1 MTDEGKDNQV
11 PTETERTRPRKSA
24 RDKIMDY
31 LARRMHSELELRQK
45 LSEHYTPADVD
56 NAVQYAYDNNWML
69 PPEEISERVK
79 IELER
84 KNKGANFI
92 NRYLR
97 EKGLPAVS
105 PDTDDEIQ
113 RARKLAASC
122 SGHAPP
128 FEFTEQKKIF
138 RYLQNRGFADE
149 IIRKVIYEKS

>member
-1 MTDEGKDNQV
+1 MTEEIKDRQI
-11 PTETERTRPRKSA
+11 TKESRLRKSA

-31 LARRMHSELELRQK
+31 LARRIHSELELRQK
-45 LSEHYTPADVD
+45 LAEHYSPAEVD
-56 NAVQYAYDNNWML
+56 DAIQYATDNNWLL
-69 PPEEISERVK
+69 PPAEISERVK

-97 EKGLPAVS
+97 EKGLPPIARE
-105 PDTDDEIQ
+105 TDDEIQ

-122 SGHAPP
+122 SDHAPP

-138 RYLQNRGFADE
+138 RYLQNRGFEDE